1 MKAPT
6 VKREVLEEG
15 NYPAT
20 LYKIVYMGVVEGE
33 YKGEKTSA
41 YKVNLTWELP
51 TEMKEWKEGEGEKPV
66 VVSKMCTLSMNS
78 KANLRAIVEGMIG
91 GMTDAEAIDYDLD
104 DLAGQACLLNISYG
118 VSETGKEKQNVSTS
132 KLIKGMDKPK
142 PFNKKVIVS
151 YQNWNEAEYQ
161 NLPQFMKDEMA
172 KTLEYQIMKGT
183 YVPTADPHIGG
194 YKDEVAPVGNYD
206 GTATNP
212 DDIPF

>member
-6 VKREVLEEG
+6 TKKEVLEEG

-66 VVSKMCTLSMNS
+66 VVSKMYTLSMNN
-78 KANLRAIVEGMIG
+78 KANLRSIVEGMIG
-91 GMTDAEAIDYDLD
+91 GMTDAEAVDYDVDNL
-104 DLAGQACLLNISYG
+104 LGQTCLLNVSYG
-118 VSETGKEKQNVSTS
+118 ISETGKEKQNVSTS

-142 PFNKKVIVS
+142 PFNKQVILS
-151 YQNWNEAEYQ
+151 YQNWNEEEYLA
-161 NLPQFMKDEMA
+161 LPQFMRDEMA
-172 KTLEYQIMKGT
+172 KTLEYQTMKGI
-183 YVPTADPHIGG
+183 YQPTEPKG
-194 YKDEVAPVGNYD
+194 YD
-206 GTATNP
+206 GAV
-212 DDIPF
+212 DAKDLPF